1 LSLRYKKRHLVWLP
15 AVLLGFFGAEFALAP
30 SAASA
35 DGAIYVVQPG
45 DTLSHLS
52 VRYSVTVND
61 WVRANELANPN
72 FLSIGQELVIPS
84 PSRTDTVQGG
94 GTPSA
99 LAAPASPVIEAPVA
113 PAAQT
118 GAGGESVY
126 QVARGD
132 TLWGIALRHNVRAY
146 DIQIANGLADANYL
160 VPGQVLTIPSGTYAP
175 PAPRRGAPLVAPQ
188 PITAAESEAGALSG
202 DAPWLTA
209 DYSRAPVFKLTHYC
223 LYGNM
228 ASGRYV
234 YPTAVAADKSIFR
247 IGTKLVIEGLSGVFT
262 VEDRFGWDANE
273 NRLDLWVPTC
283 EEAIQRGVQ
292 YRRALRVAP

>member
-1 LSLRYKKRHLVWLP
+1 MSLRYTKRHLAWLP
-15 AVLLGFFGAEFALAP
+15 AVFLGFFGAELALAP
-30 SAASA
+30 STASA

-52 VRYSVTVND
+52 ARYSVNVAD
-61 WVRANELANPN
+61 WVRANGLANPN

-94 GTPSA
+94 GTPQA
-99 LAAPASPVIEAPVA
+99 LTAPAAPAIEAPAA

-118 GAGGESVY
+118 SAGVESVY

-132 TLWGIALRHNVRAY
+132 TLWGIALRHDVRAY
-146 DIQIANGLADANYL
+146 DIQIANGLADANYI

-175 PAPRRGAPLVAPQ
+175 PAPRHGAPLVAPQ
-188 PITAAESEAGALSG
+188 PISAAEAQAGALTG

-209 DYSRAPVFKLTHYC
+209 DYARAPMFKLTHYC

-234 YPTAVAADKSIFR
+234 YPTAVAADKSVFP

-262 VEDRFGWDANE
+262 VEDRFAWDAGE
-273 NRLDLWVPTC
+273 NRLDLWIPTC
-283 EEAIQRGVQ
+283 DEAIQRGVQ
-292 YRRALRVAP
+292 YRRALRVEP